1 MAEEAIPK
9 EIQVAKDKVPQKQE
23 PSKKDV
29 EVEGAATGDV
39 KDAEKDGDPKKFNDP
54 KPGLAALV
62 DDEKENEGVSKDS
75 VVDSL
80 VAERGASFQEES
92 NLPSDLKDLEK
103 KALLDL
109 RSKIEDAIRSNTLF
123 EEEKKQAEEAEKAR
137 SPEKE
142 GEEKEKSVVNEG
154 QGEEKKPEELA
165 VEEGKEEEKPE
176 NLDFNGEKNETKQK
190 EEEQE
195 KINIE
200 IGEKAI
206 EVDEEIK
213 LWGVPLL
220 PSKGDKGT
228 DVILLK
234 FLRAR
239 EFKVQEA
246 FEMLRNTLKWIKD
259 NNIDIILEEEFP
271 PELSSVAYMQGMDRK
286 GHPICYNI
294 FGTFLNDEIY
304 NKTFGTEELRHKFLR
319 WRFQLMERG
328 IKKLDFGSG
337 GATSMLQVND
347 LRNSPGPTK
356 KELRQAMKQAVGLL
370 QDNYPEFVSRNIFIN
385 VPFWS
390 YAFYAVVSPFFT
402 QRSKNKFDFARP
414 ARVTETLLK
423 YIDAQQIPVGYG
435 GFHRENDP
443 DFSIEDGV
451 SEVIIKGGSSGAIA
465 IPAPEVGTKFTWEIT
480 VLGWDVNY
488 REEFVPKD
496 EGSYT
501 MIVQKERK
509 VGWEEGAIRNSFT
522 NKEAGMLVL
531 TIDNATFKK
540 KRVLYRYKPNSTST
554 STTTTPS
561 SSTTT

>member
-9 EIQVAKDKVPQKQE
+9 EIQVAKDEVPQKQE

-39 KDAEKDGDPKKFNDP
+39 KDAEKDGDSKKFNDP
-54 KPGLAALV
+54 KPGLAALI

-142 GEEKEKSVVNEG
+142 GEEKEKS
-154 QGEEKKPEELA
+154 
-165 VEEGKEEEKPE
+165 
-176 NLDFNGEKNETKQK
+176 K

-200 IGEKAI
+200 IGKKAI

-554 STTTTPS
+554 TTTTPS

>member
-1 MAEEAIPK
+1 MRSVWFSLLFFLSQNFSLNFPLIPILKTSVGSKKVLTMAEEAIPK

-39 KDAEKDGDPKKFNDP
+39 KDAEKDGDSKKFNDP
-54 KPGLAALV
+54 KPGLAALI

-176 NLDFNGEKNETKQK
+176 NLGFNGEKNETKQK

-200 IGEKAI
+200 IGKKAI

-370 QDNYPEFVSRNIFIN
+370 QDNYPEFVSRNVNNITPSFSFSFLNFLQDNYWPEFCLI
-385 VPFWS
+385 S
-390 YAFYAVVSPFFT
+390 DS
-402 QRSKNKFDFARP
+402 RSSLMCP
-414 ARVTETLLK
+414 SGLTPSMLL
-423 YIDAQQIPVGYG
+423 Y
-435 GFHRENDP
+435 RL
-443 DFSIEDGV
+443 
-451 SEVIIKGGSSGAIA
+451 SSH
-465 IPAPEVGTKFTWEIT
+465 
-480 VLGWDVNY
+480 
-488 REEFVPKD
+488 
-496 EGSYT
+496 
-501 MIVQKERK
+501 
-509 VGWEEGAIRNSFT
+509 
-522 NKEAGMLVL
+522 KEAR
-531 TIDNATFKK
+531 T
-540 KRVLYRYKPNSTST
+540 NSTLPALPGSLK
-554 STTTTPS
+554 PFS
-561 SSTTT
+561 SN